1 MFSDPNLLKQVL
13 DTIDEGVLVTNS
25 DGVIVGFNHQIISIL
40 ELGGDEVIEILAGKN
55 KCTYVHENG
64 APLSIEQLPSSITRS
79 TKQPVK
85 NRIIGVSIVDK
96 PIKWVRVNTQILEY
110 QTEWYVFVAFT
121 DITQEHSLKQ
131 EVIVA
136 KERLNNALKGSDLG
150 VWDYDA
156 ENRELYFS
164 EDWKR
169 ILGYTPSEIDHA
181 FEQWEKLIYEEDRP
195 VVLKKVTDYLK
206 GKIPEFKIE
215 YRLLSKDG
223 SYKWIYS
230 TGKIITRTNEG
241 APKRF
246 SGTIKDITAKK
257 KIEDLLRTKEEQFSS
272 AFSYSAIGMALT
284 SLKGKW
290 IDVNPALC
298 DIVGYTKD
306 EMLKLTFQELTYP
319 DDLPADMDN
328 VKRILNKE
336 ISTYNM
342 EKRYFHK
349 DGSIVWAL
357 LTVSLVNNK
366 AGKPEFFIAQILDI
380 TPTKTLIT
388 ELEAKNTQLKL
399 TTLDLKNK
407 VEQLEEFNRIVAHNL
422 RGPVGNIIQLGD
434 MLAEDKTSADLYI
447 SMLKEA
453 SHSLDSTLKELI
465 KILEIKLNTAV
476 EQQKCSFTDIVSK
489 VLTMLNIQI
498 QSNEVEIKTNFDIE
512 ELEYPAI
519 YLESI
524 LYNLIS
530 NAVKYRR
537 TTILSE
543 VRISTYK
550 VQDKIVLEVA
560 DNGMGIDLKKYGHQI
575 FKLNKIF
582 HKGFDSKGL
591 GLFIVKNQ
599 IETMGGTIS
608 VESLPDN
615 GSTFK
620 IIF

>member
-1 MFSDPNLLKQVL
+1 
-13 DTIDEGVLVTNS
+13 
-25 DGVIVGFNHQIISIL
+25 
-40 ELGGDEVIEILAGKN
+40 
-55 KCTYVHENG
+55 
-64 APLSIEQLPSSITRS
+64 
-79 TKQPVK
+79 
-85 NRIIGVSIVDK
+85 
-96 PIKWVRVNTQILEY
+96 
-110 QTEWYVFVAFT
+110 
-121 DITQEHSLKQ
+121 
-131 EVIVA
+131 
-136 KERLNNALKGSDLG
+136 
-150 VWDYDA
+150 
-156 ENRELYFS
+156 
-164 EDWKR
+164 
-169 ILGYTPSEIDHA
+169 
-181 FEQWEKLIYEEDRP
+181 
-195 VVLKKVTDYLK
+195 
-206 GKIPEFKIE
+206 
-215 YRLLSKDG
+215 
-223 SYKWIYS
+223 
-230 TGKIITRTNEG
+230 
-241 APKRF
+241 
-246 SGTIKDITAKK
+246 
-257 KIEDLLRTKEEQFSS
+257 
-272 AFSYSAIGMALT
+272 
-284 SLKGKW
+284 
-290 IDVNPALC
+290 
-298 DIVGYTKD
+298 
-306 EMLKLTFQELTYP
+306 
-319 DDLPADMDN
+319 
-328 VKRILNKE
+328 
-336 ISTYNM
+336 M
-342 EKRYFHK
+342 EKRFFHK
-349 DGSIVWAL
+349 NGSIVWTL
-357 LTVSLVNNK
+357 LTVSLVSNK